1 MGAKRPLLLA
11 LAISLLGHFAVVLLY
26 PDFTFE
32 RPVARFDVELVAPD
46 EQLAV
51 AGEEPAP
58 ALKETD
64 QATEHVES
72 GAKTLVPEAEVPG
85 AVESAE
91 LVEEPGPPRTILN
104 LSRPPDWEEI
114 RKGIPAPGPGLA
126 FNPALD
132 EALRRRQSER
142 RRLALVSGRQAAVY
156 GVADEDYGRTGSLG
170 EELKMNGGCVTLVE
184 DNGVEEGQRW
194 WTGQCAETRQNRFTL
209 PEIEYDALGRAAVD

>member
-26 PDFTFE
+26 SEFTFE
-32 RPVARFDVELVAPD
+32 RPVARFDVELVATD

-51 AGEEPAP
+51 AGEELAPAP
-58 ALKETD
+58 EETD
-64 QATEHVES
+64 QATEHAEPS
-72 GAKTLVPEAEVPG
+72 EKILVPEAEVPA

-91 LVEEPGPPRTILN
+91 LVEGPGPPRTILN
-104 LSRPPDWEEI
+104 LSRPPEWEEI
-114 RKGIPAPGPGLA
+114 LKDIPAPGPGLA
-126 FNPALD
+126 FNPSLD

-142 RRLALVSGRQAAVY
+142 RRLALVSERQAAVY

-184 DNGVEEGQRW
+184 DRGIEEGQRW
-194 WTGQCAETRQNRFTL
+194 WASQCAETRQNRFTL
-209 PEIEYDALGRAAVD
+209 PEIEYDALGRAVVD